1 MMDNIKL
8 DILLNELKQRNTSV
22 DFNEFCK
29 KSWGKS
35 SDTFKECRLLAKTL
49 VDDGF
54 AEYTPN
60 NPRLILLT
68 PKGSKFNG
76 YVQTEIDNQLADNE
90 KKEIDRIKKTNLI
103 LSNEKMEY
111 EKTIRRLQKE
121 LSISGLLKNW
131 WWLLVSAISLGVAIG
146 KILLK

>member
-1 MMDNIKL
+1 M
-8 DILLNELKQRNTSV
+8 
-22 DFNEFCK
+22 
-29 KSWGKS
+29 
-35 SDTFKECRLLAKTL
+35 
-49 VDDGF
+49 DDGF
-54 AEYTPN
+54 MVQISN

-131 WWLLVSAISLGVAIG
+131 WWLLVSAFSLGVVIG